1 MEGGICYRT
10 NEMYFVSMVKAKE
23 WSPVGTGS
31 RWVHA
36 SALLAFELNGS
47 LIDTFLLHTLQNK
60 RQMPFQVG
68 IDLPVNNTNSAA
80 FNLRGSELFHAGVP
94 RWGTCPCVCQP
105 PWHPWSLMP
114 VCLWNFF
121 PARCAFFRNK
131 SRQVPLN
138 FIYRAFRPI

>member
-10 NEMYFVSMVKAKE
+10 NEMHFVSMVKAKE

-31 RWVHA
+31 RWVDA

-80 FNLRGSELFHAGVP
+80 LNLRGSELFHAGVP
-94 RWGTCPCVCQP
+94 RWE
-105 PWHPWSLMP
+105 H
-114 VCLWNFF
+114 
-121 PARCAFFRNK
+121 A
-131 SRQVPLN
+131 
-138 FIYRAFRPI
+138 RAFVSTHGTPGV